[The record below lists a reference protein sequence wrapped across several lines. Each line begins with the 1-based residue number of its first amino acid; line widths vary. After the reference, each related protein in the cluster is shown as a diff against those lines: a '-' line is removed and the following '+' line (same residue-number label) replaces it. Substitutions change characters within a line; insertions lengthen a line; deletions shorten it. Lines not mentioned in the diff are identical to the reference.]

1 MEVQLQQNENK
12 GKAFIEKD
20 GKTLAEM
27 TFSLAGTSQLI
38 IDHTEVS
45 DELRGQGAGRQL
57 LQKIVDMARERSLKI
72 IPLCPYAKSV
82 FEKDESIRDVLRS

>member
-1 MEVQLQQNENK
+1 MEVQLEQNEKK
-12 GKAFIEKD
+12 GKAFIDKD

-27 TFSLAGTSQLI
+27 TFSMAGTKQLI

-45 DELRGQGAGRQL
+45 DELRGMGAGRQL
-57 LQKIVDMARERSLKI
+57 LQKIVDMAREESLKI

-82 FEKDESIRDVLRS
+82 FDKDDSIQDVLRQ